1 MAREFN
7 FIESMNMV
15 SAVSGTY
22 ISRNDVKQYFYD
34 TFDKDKMFT
43 PEELKQIVRDLTT
56 GKERITST
64 IDNNNI
70 WGQKRNHGRRPGEP
84 EEER

>member
-1 MAREFN
+1 MPRSFN

-22 ISRNDVKQYFYD
+22 ISRKDVRQYFYD
-34 TFDKDKMFT
+34 TFDQDKMFT
-43 PEELKQIVRDLTT
+43 PEELKQIVRELTT
-56 GKERITST
+56 GRERITPT

-70 WGQKRNHGRRPGEP
+70 WGQRKNQKIPDDDREK
-84 EEER
+84 